1 MSSEKNI
8 LIHPLSQ
15 SIYFLLLSTIPFYRW
30 RQAFPGMPFDWFLA
44 LILFIIIFIHL
55 VTSKELPPAFFNH
68 LNLWFI
74 LFFLVNLVSS
84 LFSEFRDTSLMAMVV
99 LLQAYGFIVIN
110 LFFLTEK
117 AVLKQLPLVLGLS
130 IGLNSLIA
138 SLGYFFGMEF
148 LNTYDGEFLTIG
160 ATVGANGLAT
170 MCVFIIPI
178 LFNKLMYEKK
188 PGLFFLYLALIL
200 VNVSGIISSQS
211 RGGFL
216 HLILITLLIVIFNR
230 HRFQPR
236 FLGIVVSGIAFGLV
250 IVGTV
255 IPDSYFDRQRSLLA
269 EEKDLSLRRRTAYV
283 RVGMQSFFENPI
295 LGTGTG
301 SFPKIWVDSREAIFQ
316 DGGKTVS

>member
-1 MSSEKNI
+1 M
-8 LIHPLSQ
+8 
-15 SIYFLLLSTIPFYRW
+15 
-30 RQAFPGMPFDWFLA
+30 
-44 LILFIIIFIHL
+44 
-55 VTSKELPPAFFNH
+55 
-68 LNLWFI
+68 
-74 LFFLVNLVSS
+74 
-84 LFSEFRDTSLMAMVV
+84 
-99 LLQAYGFIVIN
+99 
-110 LFFLTEK
+110 TEK

-301 SFPKIWVDSREAIFQ
+301 SFPKIWVDSREAIFFKMEERPSHNVYLQ
-316 DGGKTVS
+316 VLVDTGLIGLLIYFGLLLQVFRDILRSFQQYELIGNNEMKALGLAYLTSFLVICSYGLIRNILDDKLFILIISISQVFFLMSLEKGNLNDTA